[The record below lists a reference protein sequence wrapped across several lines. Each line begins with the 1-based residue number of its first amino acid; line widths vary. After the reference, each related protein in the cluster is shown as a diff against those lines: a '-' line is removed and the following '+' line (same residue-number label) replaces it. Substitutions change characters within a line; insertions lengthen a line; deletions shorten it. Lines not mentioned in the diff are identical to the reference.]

1 LTGLCRS
8 APNNIPETVMEIRV
22 LHDWNL
28 TSKQAMEVQ
37 SELKRNLKFIPFKK
51 NVNIAVGVDVSS
63 AAGSDLVFAAAVAWN
78 VNTGQVVE
86 VSTDSGTAIFPYI
99 PGFLAFRELPVIVR
113 ALEKIGCAA
122 DVIIVDGHGISHPR
136 GLGIASHLGLMVDVP
151 TIGCAKKKLV
161 GEYEPPGMEKFDH
174 APLVYK
180 GETVGAVL
188 RSRANVK
195 PVFVSPGNMIDL
207 QSSIDIVKKLIGR
220 YRIPEPL
227 RWAHIQCNN
236 FRTASNGI
244 G

>member
-1 LTGLCRS
+1 
-8 APNNIPETVMEIRV
+8 MKIRA

-37 SELKRNLKFIPFKK
+37 SELRRNLKFIPFKEK
-51 NVNIAVGVDVSS
+51 IEIAVGVDVSS
-63 AAGSDLVFAAAVAWN
+63 AAGSDRVFAAAVAWN
-78 VNTGQVVE
+78 AVTGRIVE
-86 VSTDSGTAIFPYI
+86 VGAESGTALFPYI

-122 DVIIVDGHGISHPR
+122 DVIIVDGHGICHPR

-151 TIGCAKKKLV
+151 TIGCAKKRLV

-174 APLVYK
+174 APLVYRD
-180 GETVGAVL
+180 EIVGAAL

-207 QSSIDIVKKLIGR
+207 LSSLDIVKTLVGR

-227 RWAHIQCNN
+227 RWAHIHCNS
-236 FRTASNGI
+236 FRKASGGI
-244 G
+244 A

>member
-1 LTGLCRS
+1 LTGLSRN
-8 APNNIPETVMEIRV
+8 APNRALEAIMKIRV

-28 TSKQAMEVQ
+28 TLKQAMEVQ
-37 SELKRNLKFIPFKK
+37 SELKRDLIFIPFKK
-51 NVNIAVGVDVSS
+51 NINIAVGVDVSS
-63 AAGSDLVFAAAVAWN
+63 AAGSDRVFAAAVVWD
-78 VNTGQVVE
+78 VITGRVVE
-86 VSTDSGTAIFPYI
+86 VSTESGTAIFPYI

-122 DVIIVDGHGISHPR
+122 DVIIVDGHGICHPR
-136 GLGIASHLGLMVDVP
+136 GLGIASHLGLMTDVP
-151 TIGCAKKKLV
+151 TIGCAKKRLV

-174 APLVYK
+174 TPLVYR

-207 QSSIDIVKKLIGR
+207 PSSLDIVKTLVGR

-236 FRTASNGI
+236 FRKASH
-244 G
+244 